1 VRGFSVWAPAA
12 HGVAIEFQGVRHKL
26 APEADGYHALAE
38 APPPGIDY
46 RIVLDGQRTVPDPRS
61 ERQPQGVHGPS
72 QRVDHSAFAWTDTGF
87 RPPPLASA
95 VIYELHVGTF
105 SPEGTFDG
113 AITRLGHLA
122 DLGVTH
128 VELMPV
134 ASFPGDRGWGYDGVS
149 LFAPHEGY
157 GGPDGLKR
165 LVDACHA
172 RKLAVLLDVVYN
184 HLGPDGNYLGQF
196 GGYFNHAYSTPWGP
210 AVNLD
215 GAGSREVRRFFCDNA
230 AHWLRDYH
238 FDGLRLD
245 AIHAFFD
252 RSAEHFLEQ
261 LAREVADLEAS
272 LGRQL
277 VLIAESDLNDPRV
290 VRSREAGGYGIDA
303 QWSDDL
309 HHALHAVLTGERV
322 GYYADFGR
330 LEHVARALTEAFVYD
345 GRYSRFRGRDHGK
358 PALGLS
364 GHHFLGYTQTHD
376 QVGNRAQG
384 DRLGLLVSADRLKIA
399 SALVLCSAFVPML
412 FQGEEWNS
420 SSPFQYFTDHRDL
433 DLGRRVSEGRRRE
446 FVAFG
451 WKPDQV
457 PDPQARETFERSRL
471 DWSELERPPH
481 RELLEWYRALI
492 ALRRQRPDLGAG
504 DLSKVRVHYDDAAGF
519 LVLEREKTAV
529 VANFSETAQRIAVG
543 GATRVL
549 LTSHADLDFGASSI
563 LLPPTAVAILAK
575 GD

>member
-1 VRGFSVWAPAA
+1 MWAPAA
-12 HGVAIEFQGVRHKL
+12 HSVAIEFNGVRRTL

-38 APPPGIDY
+38 APPPGVDY
-46 RIVLDGQRTVPDPRS
+46 RIVLDGKRALPDPRS
-61 ERQPQGVHGPS
+61 ERQPHGVHGPS
-72 QRVDHSAFAWTDTGF
+72 QRVDHAAFAWTDTGF

-95 VIYELHVGTF
+95 LIYELHVGTF
-105 SPEGTFDG
+105 SPEGTFEG
-113 AITRLGHLA
+113 AITRLGHLV

-134 ASFPGDRGWGYDGVS
+134 ASFPGDRGWGYDGVA
-149 LFAPHEGY
+149 LYAPHESY

-172 RKLAVLLDVVYN
+172 RGLAVLLDVVYN

-196 GGYFNHAYSTPWGP
+196 GGYFNHDYSTPWGP

-215 GAGSREVRRFFCDNA
+215 GSGSREVRRFFCDNA
-230 AHWLRDYH
+230 AHWLREYH

-261 LAREVADLEAS
+261 LAREVADLEAA

-290 VRSREAGGYGIDA
+290 VRSREAGGYGIHA

-309 HHALHAVLTGERV
+309 HHALHSALTGERV

-330 LEHVARALTEAFVYD
+330 LAHVARALTEAFVYD

-358 PALGLS
+358 SALGLS

-384 DRLGLLVSADRLKIA
+384 DRLGQLVSADKLKIA
-399 SALVLCSAFVPML
+399 SALVLCSPFVPML

-420 SSPFQYFTDHRDL
+420 SSPFQYFTDHRDP

-471 DWSELERPPH
+471 DWSELERPAH

-492 ALRRQRPDLGAG
+492 ALRRQRADLGAG
-504 DLSKVRVHYDDAAGF
+504 DLSKVHVRYDDSAGF
-519 LVLEREKTAV
+519 LVLEREKTVV
-529 VANFSETAQRIAVG
+529 VANFSETAQRIAVRS
-543 GATRVL
+543 ATRML
-549 LTSHADLDFGASSI
+549 LTSHAEVDFGASSI
-563 LLPPTAVAILAK
+563 LLAASAVAILGK
-575 GD
+575 ED